1 MSSENNNVYR
11 MGSKNIT
18 NIHKKL
24 HNACN
29 HASGVKKASKVKG
42 MPFNPLLHDD
52 VQRVAMEALLK
63 NGLYPTCNY
72 ITDVTDRFVIV
83 TCTMRITDIDDPASF
98 VVIEGCTAM
107 GGLDKYGTGQAM
119 SYSKKYAFLNA
130 LNLKTGLDLEDGY
143 NAKPFEQNS
152 VEQSSEP
159 TYLDDEID
167 VEEII
172 NRIKQTKSRKQLD
185 IVKNE
190 VRSVV
195 NHLKNNNFKAYEQIR
210 DESSK
215 HEATLESNAKVYKK
229 AIESLEQN
237 RPNNN
242 QS

>member
-1 MSSENNNVYR
+1 
-11 MGSKNIT
+11 MGNKNMT

-24 HNACN
+24 HSACN
-29 HASGVKKASKVKG
+29 HASSVKKASKVKG

-52 VQRVAMEALLK
+52 VQRVAMDALLK

-72 ITDVTDRFVIV
+72 ITDVTDKFVIV

-98 VVIEGCTAM
+98 VVIDGCTAM

-130 LNLKTGLDLEDGY
+130 LNLKTGMDLEDGY

-152 VEQSSEP
+152 SEPSAEP
-159 TYLDDEID
+159 TYMDDEVD

-172 NRIKQTKSRKQLD
+172 NQITQTKTEKQFAA
-185 IVKNE
+185 VKSQ

-195 NHLKNNNFKAYEQIR
+195 NHLKKNNFKAYEQIR
-210 DESSK
+210 DESVK
-215 HEATLESNAKVYKK
+215 HEATL
-229 AIESLEQN
+229 
-237 RPNNN
+237 NNN

>member
-11 MGSKNIT
+11 MGSKNMT

-52 VQRVAMEALLK
+52 VQRVAMAALLE
-63 NGLYPTCNY
+63 NGLYPTCSY

-83 TCTMRITDIDDPASF
+83 
-98 VVIEGCTAM
+98 
-107 GGLDKYGTGQAM
+107 
-119 SYSKKYAFLNA
+119 
-130 LNLKTGLDLEDGY
+130 LNLKTGIKDESGY
-143 NAKPFEQNS
+143 EPVSFEKD
-152 VEQSSEP
+152 SSEP
-159 TYLDDEID
+159 SVEPTYMDDEVD

-172 NRIKQTKSRKQLD
+172 NQITQTKTEKQLAS
-185 IVKNE
+185 VKSQ

-210 DESSK
+210 DVSSK
-215 HEATLESNAKVYKK
+215 HEVKLT
-229 AIESLEQN
+229 
-237 RPNNN
+237 NN

>member
-11 MGSKNIT
+11 MGTNNMS

-24 HNACN
+24 YNACN
-29 HASGVKKASKVKG
+29 KASGVKKGNKNGA
-42 MPFNPLLHDD
+42 PFSPLLHDD
-52 VQRVAMEALLK
+52 VQRVAMAAFLE

-72 ITDVTDRFVIV
+72 ITDITDKYVVV

-98 VVIEGCTAM
+98 VVIDGCTAM

-119 SYSKKYAFLNA
+119 SYSRKYAFLNA
-130 LNLKTGLDLEDGY
+130 LNLKTGMDLEDGY

-152 VEQSSEP
+152 VEKSTEP

-172 NRIKQTKSRKQLD
+172 NRIEQTKTEKQLAS
-185 IVKNE
+185 VKSQ

-210 DESSK
+210 DVSSK
-215 HEATLESNAKVYKK
+215 HEVKLT
-229 AIESLEQN
+229 
-237 RPNNN
+237 NN

>member
-1 MSSENNNVYR
+1 MGYKNMSSENNVYR
-11 MGSKNIT
+11 MGTNNMS

-29 HASGVKKASKVKG
+29 HAKSVQKANKVKG

-52 VQRVAMEALLK
+52 VQRVAMDALLK
-63 NGLYPTCNY
+63 NNLYPTCNY

-83 TCTMRITDIDDPASF
+83 TCTMRITDIDDPKSF
-98 VVIEGCTAM
+98 IVIDGCTAM

-130 LNLKTGLDLEDGY
+130 LNLKTGMDLEDGY

-159 TYLDDEID
+159 TYMDDEVD

-172 NRIKQTKSRKQLD
+172 NRITETKTVKQLSA
-185 IVKNE
+185 VKSQ

-195 NHLKNNNFKAYEQIR
+195 GHLKNNNFKAYEQIR
-210 DESSK
+210 DITRE
-215 HEATLESNAKVYKK
+215 HEVKL
-229 AIESLEQN
+229 
-237 RPNNN
+237 NNN

>member
-1 MSSENNNVYR
+1 MGYKNMSSENNVYR
-11 MGSKNIT
+11 MGTNNMS

-29 HASGVKKASKVKG
+29 HAKSVQKANKVKG

-52 VQRVAMEALLK
+52 VQRVAMDALLK
-63 NGLYPTCNY
+63 NNLYPTCNY
-72 ITDVTDRFVIV
+72 TTDVTDRCVIV
-83 TCTMRITDIDDPASF
+83 TCTMRITDIDDPKSF
-98 VVIEGCTAM
+98 IVIDGCTAM

-130 LNLKTGLDLEDGY
+130 LNLKTGMDLEDGY

-159 TYLDDEID
+159 TYMDDEVD

-172 NRIKQTKSRKQLD
+172 NRITETKTVKQLSA
-185 IVKNE
+185 VKSQ

-195 NHLKNNNFKAYEQIR
+195 GHLKNNNFKAYEQIR
-210 DESSK
+210 DITRE
-215 HEATLESNAKVYKK
+215 HEVKL
-229 AIESLEQN
+229 
-237 RPNNN
+237 NNN
-242 QS
+242 QQ

>member
-1 MSSENNNVYR
+1 MSSENNVYR
-11 MGSKNIT
+11 MGNKNMT

-24 HNACN
+24 HSACN
-29 HASGVKKASKVKG
+29 HASSVKKASKVKG

-52 VQRVAMEALLK
+52 VQRVAMDALLK

-72 ITDVTDRFVIV
+72 ITDVTDKFVIV

-98 VVIEGCTAM
+98 VVIDGCTAM

-130 LNLKTGLDLEDGY
+130 LNLKTGMDLEDGY

-152 VEQSSEP
+152 SEPSVEP
-159 TYLDDEID
+159 TYMDDEVD

-172 NRIKQTKSRKQLD
+172 NLILQTKTEKQFAT
-185 IVKNE
+185 VKNQ

-195 NHLKNNNFKAYEQIR
+195 NHLKKNNFKAYEQIR
-210 DESSK
+210 DVSSK
-215 HEATLESNAKVYKK
+215 HEATL
-229 AIESLEQN
+229 
-237 RPNNN
+237 NNN

>member
-11 MGSKNIT
+11 MGSKNMT

-159 TYLDDEID
+159 TYLDDEVD

-172 NRIKQTKSRKQLD
+172 NRIEQTKTDKQLD
-185 IVKNE
+185 SVKSQ

-195 NHLKNNNFKAYEQIR
+195 NHLKTNNFKAYEQIR
-210 DESSK
+210 DKTRE
-215 HEATLESNAKVYKK
+215 HEVKLT
-229 AIESLEQN
+229 
-237 RPNNN
+237 NNKQQFLDN
-242 QS
+242 

>member
-11 MGSKNIT
+11 MGNKNMT

-29 HASGVKKASKVKG
+29 HASGVRKASKVKG

-52 VQRVAMEALLK
+52 VQRVAMAALLE

-72 ITDVTDRFVIV
+72 ITDVTDKFVIV

-98 VVIEGCTAM
+98 VVIDGCTAM

-130 LNLKTGLDLEDGY
+130 LNLKTGMDLEDGY
-143 NAKPFEQNS
+143 NAKPFEKN
-152 VEQSSEP
+152 SSEP
-159 TYLDDEID
+159 SVEPTYMDDEVD

-172 NRIKQTKSRKQLD
+172 NQITQTKTEKQFAA
-185 IVKNE
+185 VKSQ

-195 NHLKNNNFKAYEQIR
+195 NHLKKNNFKAYEQIR
-210 DESSK
+210 DESVK
-215 HEATLESNAKVYKK
+215 HEATL
-229 AIESLEQN
+229 
-237 RPNNN
+237 NNN

>member
-11 MGSKNIT
+11 IRNKNMT

-52 VQRVAMEALLK
+52 VQRVAMAALLE

-98 VVIEGCTAM
+98 IVIEGCTAM

-152 VEQSSEP
+152 VEKSVEEP
-159 TYLDDEID
+159 IYLDDEIA
-167 VEEII
+167 VEEIMNQI
-172 NRIKQTKSRKQLD
+172 TQTKTEKQLAS
-185 IVKNE
+185 VKSQ

-210 DESSK
+210 DCTRK
-215 HEATLESNAKVYKK
+215 HEVKLT
-229 AIESLEQN
+229 
-237 RPNNN
+237 NN

>member
-1 MSSENNNVYR
+1 MSSENNVYR
-11 MGSKNIT
+11 MGTNNMS

-24 HNACN
+24 YNACN
-29 HASGVKKASKVKG
+29 RASSVVKADKNGA
-42 MPFNPLLHDD
+42 PFSPLLHDD
-52 VQRVAMEALLK
+52 VQRVAMAALLE

-72 ITDVTDRFVIV
+72 ITDVTDKFVIV

-98 VVIEGCTAM
+98 VVIDGCTAM

-130 LNLKTGLDLEDGY
+130 LNLKTGMDLEDGY

-152 VEQSSEP
+152 VEKSTEP
-159 TYLDDEID
+159 TYMDDEVD
-167 VEEII
+167 VEEIM
-172 NRIKQTKSRKQLD
+172 NRIKQTKTEKQLMS
-185 IVKNE
+185 VKNQ

-210 DESSK
+210 DLCSE
-215 HEATLESNAKVYKK
+215 HEVKLT
-229 AIESLEQN
+229 
-237 RPNNN
+237 NN

>member
-1 MSSENNNVYR
+1 MSSENNVYR
-11 MGSKNIT
+11 MGNKNMT

-24 HNACN
+24 HSACN
-29 HASGVKKASKVKG
+29 HASSVKKASKVKG

-52 VQRVAMEALLK
+52 VQRVAMAALLE

-72 ITDVTDRFVIV
+72 ITDVTDKFVIV
-83 TCTMRITDIDDPASF
+83 TCTMKITDIDEPNSF
-98 VVIEGCTAM
+98 IIIDGCTAM

-130 LNLKTGLDLEDGY
+130 LNLKTGMDLEDGY

-152 VEQSSEP
+152 SEPSVEP
-159 TYLDDEID
+159 TYMDDEVD

-172 NRIKQTKSRKQLD
+172 NQITQTKTEKQFAA
-185 IVKNE
+185 VKSQ

-195 NHLKNNNFKAYEQIR
+195 NHLKKNNFKAYEQIR
-210 DESSK
+210 DESVK
-215 HEATLESNAKVYKK
+215 HEATL
-229 AIESLEQN
+229 
-237 RPNNN
+237 NNN

>member
-1 MSSENNNVYR
+1 MSSKNNVYR
-11 MGSKNIT
+11 MGTKNMT

-29 HASGVKKASKVKG
+29 HASGVRKASKVKG

-52 VQRVAMEALLK
+52 VQRVAMDALLS
-63 NGLYPTCNY
+63 NNLYPTCNY

-143 NAKPFEQNS
+143 NTKPFEQNS
-152 VEQSSEP
+152 VEKSTEP

-172 NRIKQTKSRKQLD
+172 NRIEQTKTEKQLAS
-185 IVKNE
+185 VKSQ

-195 NHLKNNNFKAYEQIR
+195 NHLKKNNFKAYEQIR
-210 DESSK
+210 DESVK
-215 HEATLESNAKVYKK
+215 HEATL
-229 AIESLEQN
+229 
-237 RPNNN
+237 NNN

>member
-11 MGSKNIT
+11 MGTNNMS

-29 HASGVKKASKVKG
+29 HAKSVQKANKVKG

-52 VQRVAMEALLK
+52 VQRVAMAALLE

-83 TCTMRITDIDDPASF
+83 TCTMKITDIDDPKSF
-98 VVIEGCTAM
+98 IVIDGCTAM
-107 GGLDKYGTGQAM
+107 GGLDKYATGQAM

-130 LNLKTGLDLEDGY
+130 LNLKTGMDLEDGY

-159 TYLDDEID
+159 TYMDDEVD
-167 VEEII
+167 VEYMMEEIS
-172 NRIKQTKSRKQLD
+172 NTQSTKQLNKLKDD
-185 IVKNE
+185 I
-190 VRSVV
+190 RYQV
-195 NHLKNNNFKAYEQIR
+195 NYLKNNNLKAFEQIV
-210 DESSK
+210 K
-215 HEATLESNAKVYKK
+215 HTREHEVKL
-229 AIESLEQN
+229 
-237 RPNNN
+237 NNN